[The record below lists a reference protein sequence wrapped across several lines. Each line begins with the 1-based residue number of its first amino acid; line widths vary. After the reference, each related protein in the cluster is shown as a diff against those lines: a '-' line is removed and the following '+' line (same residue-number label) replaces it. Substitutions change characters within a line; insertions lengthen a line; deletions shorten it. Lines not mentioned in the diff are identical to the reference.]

1 MYYKSW
7 QSVGL
12 YLSIL
17 VYCKGEEVTSILERG
32 KDMRNAERSERE
44 GERGGR
50 IRKEET
56 QGDYR
61 EKKRREEKGV
71 RETKE
76 KTEGKG
82 EKQEERAEGRDR
94 QTETKSTHTSPTFNL
109 VAGT

>member
-50 IRKEET
+50 IRKEER

-76 KTEGKG
+76 KIEWKG
-82 EKQEERAEGRDR
+82 RAEGRDR
-94 QTETKSTHTSPTFNL
+94 QTETKRTHKSPTFNL